1 MTRQFNLIFRE
12 KKDNQSTKKKF
23 KKKKH
28 SAPPKK
34 GAFSLSLSLLLSRT
48 LLALGGA
55 IDDDDDDGRRR
66 NEGIDGAVRP
76 HARPDAVFHPP
87 VLFIGNRV
95 SAKLG
100 DWNIVVDFDSW
111 WWERRTPKR
120 LRLGKRVREFE
131 FKV

>member
-1 MTRQFNLIFRE
+1 DATISFHLIFRE
-12 KKDNQSTKKKF
+12 KKDNQSSTKKNS
-23 KKKKH
+23 KKISIPLLLLQKKR
-28 SAPPKK
+28 SI
-34 GAFSLSLSLLLSRT
+34 LSRT
-48 LLALGGA
+48 RLALGGA
-55 IDDDDDDGRRR
+55 IDDDDGRRRRR
-66 NEGIDGAVRP
+66 NEAIDGAVRP

-100 DWNIVVDFDSW
+100 DWNVVVDFDSW